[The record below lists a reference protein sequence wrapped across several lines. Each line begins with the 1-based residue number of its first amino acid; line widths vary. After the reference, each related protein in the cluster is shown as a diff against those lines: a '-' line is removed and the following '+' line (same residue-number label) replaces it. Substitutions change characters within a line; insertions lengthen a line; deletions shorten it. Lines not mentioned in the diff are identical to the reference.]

1 MIGHGLANEIRK
13 EIRIRD
19 RLRNNVLKL
28 HRERDIKLCK
38 KTAK

>member
-28 HRERDIKLCK
+28 HRERDIKQCK